1 MASKGHLKIKTVEE
15 KYKVYS
21 KDCFYVVKRRWGFIK
36 GKALGFTKQL
46 DTPDFKVSDCW
57 LSKWK
62 TSLVQNL

>member
-46 DTPDFKVSDCW
+46 DTPDFKVSDC
-57 LSKWK
+57 
-62 TSLVQNL
+62 